1 MPRLPEDWSSAPLLT
16 GALVSLG
23 LSGWLFLESDEGQL
37 VAAALLVIGA
47 VLVGALLV
55 DWARRK

>member
-1 MPRLPEDWSSAPLLT
+1 MKLPEDWSNAPLLT

-23 LSGWLFLESDEGQL
+23 LAAWLFSASDDGNL

-47 VLVGALLV
+47 ILVGALLV